1 MLAISRILIV
11 LLLGVLFFICG
22 LCSAA
27 EFQPNDAS
35 LKQYKCPE
43 WFRDIKFGRRLFQWI
58 AIGKRWACMS
68 QANRTT
74 SITNN
79 YNSKRKGVS

>member
-43 WFRDIKFGRRLFQWI
+43 WFRDIKFGIWAQW
-58 AIGKRWACMS
+58 GP
-68 QANRTT
+68 QAVPMD
-74 SITNN
+74 SDW
-79 YNSKRKGVS
+79 